1 MDHKTLI
8 SALGGPHRLHDL
20 LLQHGVAVEQV
31 TVRSWA
37 LPGRSIPAK
46 YWLHVKTIADE
57 IGVEASFEDMAK
69 AIASPLDDET
79 AQPEQEA
86 A

>member
-1 MDHKTLI
+1 MQA
-8 SALGGPHRLHDL
+8 ALEARKVSVKP
-20 LLQHGVAVEQV
+20 V

-46 YWLHVKTIADE
+46 YWTPIVEIARE
-57 IGVEASFEDMAK
+57 RGVPASYDDLA
-69 AIASPLDDET
+69 ASVAVDPS
-79 AQPEQEA
+79 EA